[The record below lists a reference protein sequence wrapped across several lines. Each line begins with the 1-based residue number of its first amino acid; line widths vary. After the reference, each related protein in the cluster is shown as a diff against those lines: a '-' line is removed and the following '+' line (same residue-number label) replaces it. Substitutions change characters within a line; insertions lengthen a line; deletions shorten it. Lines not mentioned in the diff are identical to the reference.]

1 MKIATWNVNSIRV
14 RLQTVLDW
22 MDQAQPDVL
31 CLQEI
36 KVTDELFPASYFEA
50 LGYHVAVS
58 GQKTYNGV
66 AIITRLNMTEVLTD
80 LPNYDQR
87 EQKRLIGA
95 TIQAVRLINVYV
107 PHGSGPDTPK
117 FVYKL
122 EFMSELHGYLKKWH
136 NSEEPLIMTGDF
148 NVAPEVRDVYDAE
161 AMEGEIGFHPKE
173 RAALEALKNW
183 GFIDVFRQHH
193 EEAGLYSWWDY
204 RAGAFRRNMG
214 LRIDHIWATESLA
227 GLSVECG
234 MDKEQRALPK
244 PSDHIPVWATFDL
257 EKLVQPVRGK

>member
-1 MKIATWNVNSIRV
+1 MKIATWNVNSVRV

-22 MDQAQPDVL
+22 MDRAQPDVL

-36 KVTDELFPASYFEA
+36 KVTDEYFPAAAFEA

-66 AIITRLNMTEVLTD
+66 AIISKCSMTEVLTGFPD
-80 LPNYDQR
+80 YDQR
-87 EQKRLIGA
+87 EQKRLICA
-95 TIQAVRLINVYV
+95 TIRQVRLINAYV

-117 FVYKL
+117 FFYKL
-122 EFMSELHGYLKKWH
+122 EFIGELHGYLKRWH
-136 NSEEPLIMTGDF
+136 DTEEPLILTGDL
-148 NVAPEVRDVYDAE
+148 NVAPEARDVYDAE
-161 AMEGEIGFHPKE
+161 AMDGEIGFHPQE

-214 LRIDHIWATESLA
+214 LRIDHIWATKPLA
-227 GLSVECG
+227 GLSLECG
-234 MDKEQRALPK
+234 MDKEQRALSK

-257 EKLVQPVRGK
+257 GSLHS